1 MDPILFIDRERKMN
15 KKVLSRPYKKVIVNY
30 IPLHLISLLK
40 HQNSDFLQ
48 YFSQLPIK
56 GYFEGERNSLVYYFL
71 FRGVLYNTFGYDP
84 HQVFCPEKL
93 KLLIHDVLSGFYNF
107 RKDGYVNQCNLESNK
122 IFSIFRSFYPIYD
135 SMFKTK
141 EPFKLSVLTE
151 LEHLHNLI
159 ILFLLYDLEM
169 TLRSVETRYKNEK
182 SLKTEVGRELCK
194 KTREVLSDLKYE
206 RSQLQKTLSGG
217 IRLSLSKN
225 RVIYTRRLYVG
236 FDTEYKPVD
245 SQTNKLLCYT
255 TASIAECLLK
265 IRSNDVDFSLKEGFV
280 FQPKTAPLIKIGV
293 DLIRF
298 FRNKRDFEIS
308 ELKRL
313 LSKESVIECLKQ
325 SNGDL
330 VYRLKSFSFNDIQSR
345 YIELTTV
352 PQEYS
357 FKRLMDLVLE
367 DHPVIENKTLLG
379 MTHDLKIKPTFKNE
393 CTLLAHFTT
402 ADVSLFHDFEG
413 IKTNFTVISKSFL
426 TLDKFLTYNG

>member
-1 MDPILFIDRERKMN
+1 MN
-15 KKVLSRPYKKVIVNY
+15 KKILSRPYKKVIVNY
-30 IPLHLISLLK
+30 IPQYLLSLLK
-40 HQNSDFLQ
+40 HQNSDFLR
-48 YFSQLPIK
+48 YLSLFPLK
-56 GYFEGERNSLVYYFL
+56 GYLENESESERNSLVYYFL

-93 KLLIHDVLSGFYNF
+93 KFLIQDVLSEFYNF
-107 RKDGYVNQCNLESNK
+107 RNDGYVNQRNLESNK
-122 IFSIFRSFYPIYD
+122 IFSIFRSFYPIYN

-169 TLRSVETRYKNEK
+169 TLRSVETRYENEK
-182 SLKTEVGRELCK
+182 SLKTEVGRELCIR
-194 KTREVLSDLKYE
+194 TREVLSDLKYE

-255 TASIAECLLK
+255 TASITECFLK
-265 IRSNDVDFSLKEGFV
+265 IRSNDVDFSLKEGLV
-280 FQPKTAPLIKIGV
+280 FQPKTAPLIKKGV

-298 FRNKRDFEIS
+298 FRNKRDFEIT

-313 LSKESVIECLKQ
+313 LSEESTFECLKQ

-345 YIELTTV
+345 YIELTTS

-367 DHPVIENKTLLG
+367 DHQEIENKTLME

-393 CTLLAHFTT
+393 CSLIAHFTT

-426 TLDKFLTYNG
+426 TLDKFVSYKG